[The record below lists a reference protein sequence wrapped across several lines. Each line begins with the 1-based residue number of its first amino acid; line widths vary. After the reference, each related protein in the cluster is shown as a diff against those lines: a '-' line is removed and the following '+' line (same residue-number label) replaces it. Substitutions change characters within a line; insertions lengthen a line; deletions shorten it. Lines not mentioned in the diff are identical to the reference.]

1 MQTGKERDC
10 LEGEDGGAIAL
21 ALCPFPRIL
30 RPRQKELTHNLL
42 LFPVT
47 LHHFFGRPLRTADFF
62 AAEKRLPPL
71 TIICLQ
77 FPSWITSPFPY
88 LSMLSPPR
96 KDLR

>member
-30 RPRQKELTHNLL
+30 RPRRKELTHYLL

-47 LHHFFGRPLRTADFF
+47 LHHFFAGPYEQPIFLLQKNDSLHLRLVA
-62 AAEKRLPPL
+62 
-71 TIICLQ
+71 CN
-77 FPSWITSPFPY
+77 S
-88 LSMLSPPR
+88 
-96 KDLR
+96 LRG